1 MLKTVKG
8 ISISLI
14 AAGLLVLAIFGY
26 FSITGSIFPNV
37 HINGVDVGFQ
47 SQRQVVSEMS
57 ATTNGFERQTITILT
72 KNKKMSLQ
80 VSDVA
85 SISDLNSVVETAYR
99 FGRDGSFFDNLASF
113 FDIIINGRS
122 VPLDI
127 QIDEETLREQL
138 TTLAEQSISPPKARQ
153 YVLKDEQLLIDGGGS
168 GTMLDVETAVAEL
181 KDRILN
187 FNWANYSAPYT
198 EIAPPPIDL
207 QQAWSIITKE
217 PVDAYYDVNLK
228 QIVPAVNGVSFDI
241 EAARDSI
248 NLSSTEVQSIPL
260 TYQAAAVQAEDLED
274 LLFQDVLGK
283 FTTYFGGASNR
294 ATNITLCAASINEVV
309 VQPGGIFSFNTERD
323 ETTPENGYKKAGVF
337 ENGRTVQDYGGGVC
351 QVSSTL
357 YVASLYANMETVERY
372 NHMFTVSYMD
382 ISMDATVYAPTLDFR
397 FKNTSPY
404 PIKIVTETKNGSLT
418 VSIVGTK
425 TDDVE
430 VTLTPKRLKNSNGYK
445 NAELW
450 KTVTINGETTTVKE
464 NSSRYKG

>member
-57 ATTNGFERQTITILT
+57 ATTSGFERQTITILT

-153 YVLKDEQLLIDGGGS
+153 YVLKDGQLLIDGGGP
-168 GTMLDVETAVAEL
+168 GTMLDVETAVTEL

-187 FNWANYSAPYT
+187 FNWANYSAPLY
-198 EIAPPPIDL
+198 
-207 QQAWSIITKE
+207 
-217 PVDAYYDVNLK
+217 
-228 QIVPAVNGVSFDI
+228 
-241 EAARDSI
+241 RDRTSAHR
-248 NLSSTEVQSIPL
+248 S
-260 TYQAAAVQAEDLED
+260 
-274 LLFQDVLGK
+274 
-283 FTTYFGGASNR
+283 
-294 ATNITLCAASINEVV
+294 AASVV
-309 VQPGGIFSFNTERD
+309 DYHQGTGRCLLRRKF
-323 ETTPENGYKKAGVF
+323 ETDCA
-337 ENGRTVQDYGGGVC
+337 
-351 QVSSTL
+351 SSQ
-357 YVASLYANMETVERY
+357 R
-372 NHMFTVSYMD
+372 
-382 ISMDATVYAPTLDFR
+382 R
-397 FKNTSPY
+397 F
-404 PIKIVTETKNGSLT
+404 L
-418 VSIVGTK
+418 
-425 TDDVE
+425 
-430 VTLTPKRLKNSNGYK
+430 
-445 NAELW
+445 
-450 KTVTINGETTTVKE
+450 
-464 NSSRYKG
+464 